1 MPLFIAGGEGERRFA
16 QQHPVISVEGCHE
29 HCARCAT
36 ESYSGPVVATV
47 DVEEILGEE
56 IAMSKKV
63 SLRDIGPEERQ
74 MAEKIA
80 LLIKDKLLEIDGQA

>member
-1 MPLFIAGGEGERRFA
+1 M
-16 QQHPVISVEGCHE
+16 
-29 HCARCAT
+29 
-36 ESYSGPVVATV
+36 